1 MSKIKMVINMDYLD
15 KVMKDYN
22 EVSDLVIKDIKG
34 IKIIYLET
42 LINQDKI
49 NDYILKIIPKTKIP
63 KNIKNL
69 LPSPNVKDISTY
81 KDLKEYLDNG
91 FTIVIHDKEIIAV
104 ETKGNLTR
112 SIEKPTTESTL
123 FGPKDSFI
131 ESIQTNV
138 GLVKRRIR
146 SNDLKSKD
154 YTVGKYTKSIIT
166 VLYVDSIAKTE
177 ELASLD
183 EKLNSIDIDGFYD
196 IGQLKP
202 YLVNDDKNI
211 FPGLRITERPD
222 VASKSL
228 LEGKIVILMDNSP
241 YGIIIPS
248 FLGDFINPISD
259 DYVKS
264 LNINFIKVMRFLC
277 FFFSIVFPAFYVA
290 ITTYNQET
298 VPTSLLVNFQNQRMD
313 VPFPAVIECL
323 ITLITC
329 EILRESDIRFP
340 SAYGSAISILGALVL
355 GSAAVEAGIVSPI
368 MIIVVAITF
377 IASLIFTDLDVINA
391 IRYWRFLFL
400 LFVSFFGIYGLFLCF
415 FIFIANISNYE
426 VLGKPYFYPIAP
438 FDLTYIKDTLF
449 KMKNNKRSKV
459 LSNNIIKGRDI

>member
-1 MSKIKMVINMDYLD
+1 MSKLKMVINMDYLD
-15 KVMKDYN
+15 KVKLDYSK
-22 EVSDLVIKDIKG
+22 VSDLVIKDIKE
-34 IKIIYLET
+34 ITIIYLET
-42 LINQDKI
+42 IINQDKI
-49 NDYILKIIPKTKIP
+49 NDYILKIIPKTRMP
-63 KNIKNL
+63 KSIKNM
-69 LPSPNVKDISTY
+69 LPSPNVKDITTY
-81 KDLKEYLDNG
+81 QELQEYLNNG
-91 FTIVIHDKEIIAV
+91 FTIVIYKEEIIAV
-104 ETKGNLTR
+104 ETKGNLIR

-123 FGPKDSFI
+123 FGPKDGFV
-131 ESIQTNV
+131 ESIQTNI
-138 GLVKRRIR
+138 GLIKRRIR

-166 VLYVDSIAKTE
+166 TLYVESIAKTD
-177 ELASLD
+177 ELKVLE
-183 EKLNSIDIDGFYD
+183 EKLNKIDIAGFND
-196 IGQLKP
+196 IGELKP
-202 YLVNDDKNI
+202 YLIDDEKNI
-211 FPGLRITERPD
+211 FPGLRVTERPD

-248 FLGDFINPISD
+248 FLSDFINPISD

-264 LNINFIKVMRFLC
+264 LNINFIKVLRFLC

-298 VPTSLLVNFQNQRMD
+298 VPTSLLVNFQNQRAD

-323 ITLITC
+323 VTLITC

-340 SAYGSAISILGALVL
+340 SSYGSAISILGALVL

-377 IASLIFTDLDVINA
+377 IASLIFTDLDIINA

-426 VLGKPYFYPIAP
+426 VLNKPYFYPIAP

-449 KMKNNKRSKV
+449 KMKNNKRSKI
-459 LSNNIIKGRDI
+459 LSNNIIKGRDL